1 MIVGTDS
8 PRRDN
13 DSLMALKNV
22 IHSHRRGK
30 RRPTRTDY
38 GLGLHRNILRQ
49 GFDINICQ

>member
-22 IHSHRRGK
+22 IHSRGVNAVP
-30 RRPTRTDY
+30 REPIM
-38 GLGLHRNILRQ
+38 G
-49 GFDINICQ
+49 